1 MDYFFSRNL
10 LLLGERFK
18 MLEADFFI
26 QVCDYFSSFG
36 GETLMDYSLVSNVVS
51 VGLKQDKVKSGHP
64 IRIKLYFTDVGSER
78 LVLSITMLLPTTI
91 WSRK

>member
-1 MDYFFSRNL
+1 MIIFL
-10 LLLGERFK
+10 
-18 MLEADFFI
+18 
-26 QVCDYFSSFG
+26 SFG

-64 IRIKLYFTDVGSER
+64 TRIKLYFTDVGSER